1 MKGKQH
7 PTSIHIVYQC
17 FASLPS
23 PLPCPSLQ
31 TRLKD
36 RYIKYLGFSLAA
48 VSTLIFPLPLS
59 STTTFFASNT
69 IVADPCDFSVKRQ
82 TSAAHCVQKAQPW
95 CLSRVFGSGRVKVMY
110 NLRYFQTN
118 FGFFLKIKY
127 LFEAAESQTYSCTAV
142 WRRPAR
148 RCVIRLQSWPSTMTF
163 WRESSW
169 ILHLAFRRTR

>member
-1 MKGKQH
+1 MKRKQH
-7 PTSIHIVYQC
+7 PTSIHIVYQG

-118 FGFFLKIKY
+118 LGFFLKIKY
-127 LFEAAESQTYSCTAV
+127 LKQLKVKRTAAQQYDAG
-142 WRRPAR
+142 RRADALFGYRAGHR
-148 RCVIRLQSWPSTMTF
+148 R
-163 WRESSW
+163 
-169 ILHLAFRRTR
+169 